1 MGKIVL
7 LAVAAAWA
15 AVLLP
20 PLLRSRMENR
30 PGSSVTDFRRQLS
43 TLQRAVPTR
52 SMTPMRSMGR
62 PLAPSPL
69 QRPAATGRPGSGQYS
84 PFGQSASYGQV
95 GQSGQQGP
103 FQRAHA
109 PERFERLERGA
120 DRSHGEAAY
129 TGELQRRYDR
139 DHRLVSDAR
148 DLRDAH
154 DSHDGRSVGMRH
166 GAVRRTSQREMVR
179 RRRANVLFVL
189 VAFTGAT
196 LFLAATTKSSA
207 MVYAFALA
215 FVSLCG
221 YCYKLAQLRQYEQDR
236 PGVDAS
242 WYHAA

>member
-62 PLAPSPL
+62 PLASSPF
-69 QRPAATGRPGSGQYS
+69 QRPVAPGRPGQMAQ
-84 PFGQSASYGQV
+84 PLQ
-95 GQSGQQGP
+95 
-103 FQRAHA
+103 FQRAHV
-109 PERFERLERGA
+109 PERVL
-120 DRSHGEAAY
+120 DRIDRTHGEVAY

-139 DHRLVSDAR
+139 EHRFERDHR
-148 DLRDAH
+148 DLRGPRDVAA
-154 DSHDGRSVGMRH
+154 RH
-166 GAVRRTSQREMVR
+166 TPSRRVNQREVVR
-179 RRRANVLFVL
+179 RRRTNVLFVL
-189 VAFTGAT
+189 VMLTAAT

-207 MVYAFALA
+207 MVYAFAFS

-236 PGVDAS
+236 TGYDTH

>member
-69 QRPAATGRPGSGQYS
+69 QRPAASGRPGQPGQ
-84 PFGQSASYGQV
+84 
-95 GQSGQQGP
+95 
-103 FQRAHA
+103 FQRAHL
-109 PERFERLERGA
+109 PERVLDRNERS
-120 DRSHGEAAY
+120 DRSDRGYERTHGEVAY

-139 DHRLVSDAR
+139 TSR
-148 DLRDAH
+148 DLRD
-154 DSHDGRSVGMRH
+154 SSDGRD
-166 GAVRRTSQREMVR
+166 VRESTVRTSPARRVSQREVVR
-179 RRRANVLFVL
+179 RRRANVLFAL
-189 VAFTGAT
+189 VMLTAAT

-207 MVYAFALA
+207 MVYAFAFA

-221 YCYKLAQLRQYEQDR
+221 YCYKLAQLRQYEYDR
-236 PGVDAS
+236 TGADAH

>member
-43 TLQRAVPTR
+43 TLQRTVPTR
-52 SMTPMRSMGR
+52 SMTPMRSMAR
-62 PLAPSPL
+62 PLAQAPVH
-69 QRPAATGRPGSGQYS
+69 R
-84 PFGQSASYGQV
+84 SASPVSQA
-95 GQSGQQGP
+95 
-103 FQRAHA
+103 RRTH
-109 PERFERLERGA
+109 GA
-120 DRSHGEAAY
+120 IDRDLAY

-139 DHRLVSDAR
+139 DGAPTAHRHQPAR
-148 DLRDAH
+148 RI
-154 DSHDGRSVGMRH
+154 
-166 GAVRRTSQREMVR
+166 SQREIVR

-189 VAFTGAT
+189 VVATGLT

-207 MVYAFALA
+207 MVYGFAFS

-221 YCYKLAQLRQYEQDR
+221 YCYRLAQLRQYEGDR
-236 PGVDAS
+236 PSVDAN
-242 WYHAA
+242 WYHVA

>member
-20 PLLRSRMENR
+20 PLLRSRLESR

-52 SMTPMRSMGR
+52 SMTPMRSMAR

-69 QRPAATGRPGSGQYS
+69 QRPAAPGRPGQHSHRTHVDRTSGIDRAALDRAYER
-84 PFGQSASYGQV
+84 YGY
-95 GQSGQQGP
+95 
-103 FQRAHA
+103 
-109 PERFERLERGA
+109 
-120 DRSHGEAAY
+120 DRSERCHGEVAY
-129 TGELQRRYDR
+129 TGELARRYDR
-139 DHRLVSDAR
+139 EHRGDHGVAAGGHRQGH
-148 DLRDAH
+148 AH
-154 DSHDGRSVGMRH
+154 RTTH
-166 GAVRRTSQREMVR
+166 VRRVSQREMIR

-189 VAFTGAT
+189 VMATAVT
-196 LFLAATTKSSA
+196 LFLAATMKSSA
-207 MVYAFALA
+207 MVYAFALS

-221 YCYKLAQLRQYEQDR
+221 YCYKLAQLRQYESDR
-236 PGVDAS
+236 TGHDTH

>member
-69 QRPAATGRPGSGQYS
+69 QRPAASGRPGQ
-84 PFGQSASYGQV
+84 
-95 GQSGQQGP
+95 
-103 FQRAHA
+103 FQRAHL
-109 PERFERLERGA
+109 PERVLDRN
-120 DRSHGEAAY
+120 DRSDRGYERTHGEVAY

-139 DHRLVSDAR
+139 SNR
-148 DLRDAH
+148 DLRDGH
-154 DSHDGRSVGMRH
+154 ELRDP
-166 GAVRRTSQREMVR
+166 AVRTSPARRVSQREVVR

-189 VAFTGAT
+189 VMLTAAT

-207 MVYAFALA
+207 MVYAFAFA

-221 YCYKLAQLRQYEQDR
+221 YCYKLAQLRQYEYDR
-236 PGVDAS
+236 TGADAH